1 MFRPFLAARLPS
13 FDAMWWRNSPS
24 THYTVEGRNA
34 MRKRLSVGLAMGM
47 MLALSAPALADPV
60 TVGNVVAGPIS
71 ENITVA
77 GFSPIEEGPTGN
89 APWGTDLAVAG
100 NPIPP
105 NPFAL
110 GANLPF
116 EVNAAVGGVGPV
128 ENDVVAESRFF
139 GGDFTQANIG
149 NLSNDTE

>member
-1 MFRPFLAARLPS
+1 ML
-13 FDAMWWRNSPS
+13 
-24 THYTVEGRNA
+24 
-34 MRKRLSVGLAMGM
+34 KRLSVVLALGM
-47 MLALSAPALADPV
+47 MLALSAPAWADPV
-60 TVGNVVAGPIS
+60 TVGDVVAGPVT

-89 APWGTDLAVAG
+89 APWGTDLAVTG

-116 EVNAAVGGVGPV
+116 EANVAVGGVGPI
-128 ENDVVAESRFF
+128 ENDVVAESHFF
-139 GGDFTQANIG
+139 GGDFTQAQIG
-149 NLSNDTE
+149 DLSADTE